1 MKLVIV
7 ESPAKAKTIGKYL
20 GSDYKVDA
28 SGGHI
33 SDLPEKALG
42 VDVENNF
49 EPEYIITS
57 SKKALIKRLKDQA
70 KNADEIWLATDPD
83 REGEAIS
90 WHLQRVLKLDPNAK
104 NRIQFNEITKSAV
117 QKAIKNPREID
128 MNLVDAQQARRV
140 LDRLVGSRRILVS
153 FCFASKNSR

>member
-49 EPEYIITS
+49 EPEYVVTS
-57 SKKALIKRLKDQA
+57 SKKALIKRLKDEA
-70 KNADEIWLATDPD
+70 KKAEVEQKALRYLMLYIIQERAKSHIKDGKITLEERRSLHHWHSLYHDKDPD
-83 REGEAIS
+83 GLGGNGDADALMSEVDNLPVDFGE
-90 WHLQRVLKLDPNAK
+90 
-104 NRIQFNEITKSAV
+104 
-117 QKAIKNPREID
+117 
-128 MNLVDAQQARRV
+128 
-140 LDRLVGSRRILVS
+140 
-153 FCFASKNSR
+153 